1 MDLKLSQQYKSIV
14 SGLLIGADEL
24 GKLCLLIAKLFNKSG
39 SLNLRKT
46 TQCGF
51 PLVRPLD
58 WLNGLAI
65 GKYDSRMSYSIT
77 AQLMLKLA
85 LDDAC
90 FQAVCLSL
98 NLSSHA
104 SSDLYQVR

>member
-24 GKLCLLIAKLFNKSG
+24 GKLCLLIAKLCNKSS

-51 PLVRPLD
+51 RLVRLLD
-58 WLNGLAI
+58 CLNSLAI
-65 GKYDSRMSYSIT
+65 SKYDS
-77 AQLMLKLA
+77 
-85 LDDAC
+85 
-90 FQAVCLSL
+90 
-98 NLSSHA
+98 
-104 SSDLYQVR
+104 